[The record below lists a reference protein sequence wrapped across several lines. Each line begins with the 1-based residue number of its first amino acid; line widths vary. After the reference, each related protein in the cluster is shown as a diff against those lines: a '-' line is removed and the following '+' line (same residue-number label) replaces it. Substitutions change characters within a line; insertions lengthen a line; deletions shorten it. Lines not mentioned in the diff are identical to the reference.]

1 MFTSKCN
8 PRRGLVPT
16 GAGRNLVAAILGAV
30 LTGCATMVGLSE
42 APRVSLVS
50 ITPMGFQLFEQRFRV
65 TLRVQNPNSQAI
77 TIRGLDYEIVINERP
92 FAQGVSGKPLTVPAY
107 GENFAEVEVVS
118 TLQRILEQLE
128 ELSSRDKPFID
139 YAISGHVSVDGIP
152 IPVPFEYRGT
162 LALPALEKRD
172 GKDNGLEQPTPKATP
187 KAIAI

>member
-1 MFTSKCN
+1 MFTSNCN

-16 GAGRNLVAAILGAV
+16 AAGRNLVAAILGAV

-77 TIRGLDYEIVINERP
+77 TIRGLDYEIVINERS

-107 GENFAEVEVVS
+107 GENSAEVEVVS

-128 ELSSRDKPFID
+128 ELSSRDKPSID

-162 LALPALEKRD
+162 LALPGLEKRD
-172 GKDNGLEQPTPKATP
+172 RKDNGLEQPTPKA
-187 KAIAI
+187 IAI